1 MFKTIRNAFKVKE
14 LRTKILYTFMMLVV
28 IRFGSQLPIPG
39 IETSFFANWFAK
51 QTTDVFGFFNA
62 MTGGSFSSMSI
73 FALSITPYITSSI
86 IIQLLTIAIPKLEEL
101 QKDGEDGRKKI
112 QEYTRYT
119 TVGLAL
125 IESSAM
131 AIGFGRQGLL
141 IDYNAWNIIIAIVTM
156 TTGSALLMWIGEQ
169 ITEKGVGNGIS
180 IVLLFNILSSVPDDI
195 KTLYYRFIF
204 GQTVTKMI
212 FSVVMIA
219 LIILAM
225 VVFVIVLND
234 AERRIPVQYSK
245 KMVGR
250 KMVGGQT
257 SNIPLKI
264 NTAGVMPVIFASSIM
279 SFPVVISQFFTI
291 DPNSI
296 GSKILM
302 VLNSGSWCRPEY
314 PIYSIG
320 LVIYIALLIMFA
332 YFYTSITFNPLEV
345 ANNMKKQGGFIP
357 GIRPGK
363 PTSDYLNKIL
373 NYIVFIGACG
383 LIVIA
388 IVPIL
393 ASGLLNVSRISFS
406 GTSLI
411 IIVGVVLETI
421 KAVESQMLVRYYKGF
436 LND

>member
-180 IVLLFNILSSVPDDI
+180 IVLLFNILSSVPDDM

-212 FSVVMIA
+212 FSVVVIA

-250 KMVGGQT
+250 KMVGGQA

-421 KAVESQMLVRYYKGF
+421 KAVESQMLVRYYKRF

>member
-14 LRTKILYTFMMLVV
+14 LRTEILYTFMMLVV

-180 IVLLFNILSSVPDDI
+180 IVLLFNILSSVPDDM

-212 FSVVMIA
+212 FSVVVIA
-219 LIILAM
+219 MVILAM

-250 KMVGGQT
+250 KMVGGQA

-388 IVPIL
+388 VVPIL

>member
-180 IVLLFNILSSVPDDI
+180 IVLLFNILSSVPDDM

-212 FSVVMIA
+212 FSVVVIA

-250 KMVGGQT
+250 KMVGGQA

-332 YFYTSITFNPLEV
+332 YFYTSITFNQLEV

>member
-51 QTTDVFGFFNA
+51 QTTDVFGFLNA

-180 IVLLFNILSSVPDDI
+180 IVLLFNILSSVPDDM

-212 FSVVMIA
+212 FSVVVIA

-250 KMVGGQT
+250 KMVGGQA

>member
-51 QTTDVFGFFNA
+51 QTTDVFGVFNA

-180 IVLLFNILSSVPDDI
+180 IVLLFNILSSVPDDM

-212 FSVVMIA
+212 FSVVVIA

-250 KMVGGQT
+250 KMVGGQA

>member
-180 IVLLFNILSSVPDDI
+180 IVLLFNILSSVPDDM

-212 FSVVMIA
+212 FSVVVIA

-250 KMVGGQT
+250 KMVGGQA

-411 IIVGVVLETI
+411 IIVGVVLETLKQI
-421 KAVESQMLVRYYKGF
+421 ESQMLVRNYRGF
-436 LND
+436 LSE